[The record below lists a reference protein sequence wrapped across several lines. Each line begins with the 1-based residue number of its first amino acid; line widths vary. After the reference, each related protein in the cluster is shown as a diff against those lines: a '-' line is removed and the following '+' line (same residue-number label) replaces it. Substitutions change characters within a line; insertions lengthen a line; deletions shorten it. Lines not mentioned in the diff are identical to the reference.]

1 MSSPVV
7 AIDFAQG
14 WDDAW
19 SDIASFFP
27 KAIAFVAILIVG
39 YFIAKILARVCT
51 RLLDR
56 TSFDDVVERGGV
68 KRALA
73 NSQYDA
79 TQLVGKAI
87 FYTLLLVVLT
97 MAFGVFGENPVS
109 DMLSSVIS
117 YLPKLFVAIVIMI
130 VAAFIAAMAKDMIRA
145 ALGGLSYGPMLAAIA
160 SVAILVI
167 GAFAA
172 LSQMEIAPAIINS
185 VFYALL
191 AVIAGSAIIA
201 IGGGGIQPMR
211 QRWENALNKYDEEK
225 PRLQLHMQQKQQER
239 AAQTPQGG
247 TVQGRGGV
255 DVSRSQ
261 ERAAQGA
268 QGAQPGQ
275 PGQPGS
281 PGQPGPSRPGN
292 PFPER

>member
-14 WDDAW
+14 WEDAW
-19 SDIASFFP
+19 SDVAKFFP
-27 KAIAFVAILIVG
+27 KAIAFLAILFVG
-39 YFIAKILARVCT
+39 YFIAKFLARVCT

-56 TSFDDVVERGGV
+56 TGFDNVVERGGI
-68 KRALA
+68 KQALA

-87 FYTLLLVVLT
+87 FYGLLLVVLT
-97 MAFGVFGENPVS
+97 LAFGVFGENAVS
-109 DMLSSVIS
+109 DMLQSVIN

-145 ALGGLSYGPMLAAIA
+145 SLGGLSYGPMLATIA
-160 SVAILVI
+160 SAAILVI

-172 LSQMEIAPAIINS
+172 LSQMQIAPAIINS

-191 AVIAGSAIIA
+191 AVVAGSAIIA

-211 QRWENALNKYDEEK
+211 QRWENALRKYDEEK
-225 PRLQLHMQQKQQER
+225 PRLQLHMQQKARER
-239 AAQTPQGG
+239 TAAEGG
-247 TVQGRGGV
+247 TVEGRGGV
-255 DVSRSQ
+255 DMDRS
-261 ERAAQGA
+261 GA
-268 QGAQPGQ
+268 PVDR
-275 PGQPGS
+275 S
-281 PGQPGPSRPGN
+281 ELTN
-292 PFPER
+292 P